1 MHDKNK
7 LAHIFKIFVPL
18 FSRDCGNFHSTKFV
32 LLFGMISE
40 YRLGAIFD
48 GARLL
53 HFGAKLGVKV
63 A

>member
-7 LAHIFKIFVPL
+7 FARIFKIFVPL

-32 LLFGMISE
+32 LPFWNDMISE

-53 HFGAKLGVKV
+53 EQNYV
-63 A
+63 